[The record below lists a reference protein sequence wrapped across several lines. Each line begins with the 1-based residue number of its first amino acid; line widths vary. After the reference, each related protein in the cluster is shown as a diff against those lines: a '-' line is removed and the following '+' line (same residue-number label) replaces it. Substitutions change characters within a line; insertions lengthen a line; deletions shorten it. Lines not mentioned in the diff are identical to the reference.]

1 MLVLCELSIQRCAV
15 ALAFIHRQLR
25 LCKGGCGWVWHWRTS
40 WLAAGGEN
48 VYRSLDL
55 LESYDP
61 SANFWQIKSPNAT
74 EFTRTTPGV
83 VNGKMYVFGNAL
95 TLEYDPGNEIR

>member
-1 MLVLCELSIQRCAV
+1 MPTARAHL
-15 ALAFIHRQLR
+15 ALAQIDGKL
-25 LCKGGCGWVWHWRTS
+25 
-40 WLAAGGEN
+40 LAAGGEN

-61 SANFWQIKSPNAT
+61 GANLWQVKTPNAT
-74 EFTRTTPGV
+74 EFTRTTPGM